1 MNNMFFFN
9 FSLFPSQQDHTTSI
23 IEATVHRGLIGMAL

>member
-1 MNNMFFFN
+1 MQNLFFFN

-23 IEATVHRGLIGMAL
+23 MDVTVPCGLIGMAL